1 MIWDEGKSMPRV
13 IKKYSNRKL
22 YDVELSRYV
31 TLEEVGKMVEQGVD
45 VQVMDNETG
54 EDISRKTLAHILL
67 NLEKNQKSYL
77 PFPLLKDLIQK
88 GGDSVIEYTK
98 RSIMAGLGAIS
109 AAEDEIEKAVRRFT
123 EKGLVSEDEAKKIL
137 KDFLS
142 SVEKSKLNIDRK
154 IEESIVKVF
163 NSFNLPTRKELRNLS
178 KKFAEMEKRLESLE
192 GRVDESEK
200 TAEKPPAID

>member
-1 MIWDEGKSMPRV
+1 MPRI

-31 TLEEVGKMVEQGVD
+31 TLEEVGKMVEQGID
-45 VQVMDNETG
+45 IQVIDNESG

-67 NLEKNQKSYL
+67 NLERRQKSYL
-77 PFPLLKDLIQK
+77 PFPVLKDLIQK

-123 EKGLVSEDEAKKIL
+123 EKGLLSEEEAKRML
-137 KDFLS
+137 KDFLGS
-142 SVEKSKLNIDRK
+142 IEKSKMNIDKK
-154 IEESIVKVF
+154 IEDSIVTVF
-163 NSFNLPTRKELRNLS
+163 RSFNLPSRKEVKQLKARISEL
-178 KKFAEMEKRLESLE
+178 EKRIEQLEQQQPL
-192 GRVDESEK
+192 
-200 TAEKPPAID
+200 P